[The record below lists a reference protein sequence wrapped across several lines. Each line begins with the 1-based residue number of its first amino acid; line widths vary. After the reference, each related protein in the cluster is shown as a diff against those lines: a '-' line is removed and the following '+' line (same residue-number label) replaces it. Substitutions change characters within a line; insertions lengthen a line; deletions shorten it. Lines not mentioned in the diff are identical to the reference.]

1 MKKNVLA
8 SSVAAALVGLGMAGA
23 AHANKVLVVPYYTAQ
38 AEHATL
44 LNIVNTDTV
53 NGKVVKVRFR
63 GAANSDDVFDFQAF
77 LSPGDVW
84 SGRVSSSEGGAAM
97 LTTEDASCTKPS
109 KTVLNSTPFVTSR
122 LDSKLTA
129 AQKANQTRE
138 GYVEI
143 FAMADVPR
151 VLATAPDANK
161 DGVNDLYTAIK
172 HVNGVAPCSGAAWT
186 ALDKVTSNVGQRA
199 TAAASVT
206 DAAALGMVP
215 PTPGLFSNYTI
226 INVAR
231 AGAWDGEAENM
242 SSLDT
247 ADNITATR
255 VPYWPQTQV
264 SVGASVNL
272 VSADPLF
279 LTGPDALNYA
289 GVAVSS
295 AAVAAAYYD
304 LPDLSTPYG
313 GDLVSAAGP
322 ATQARTLANILGT
335 PSVANEF
342 LVGPAE
348 ASTDWVFSMPTRRY
362 AVAMNYAHTGTGDGR
377 RFNALLNNNHFGT
390 NNTTVVGG
398 LICVT
403 GITREI
409 FNREEGTVA
418 NPDEVVISPS
428 EIPPATA
435 FCGEASV
442 LSINGGGA
450 TTTETLSAN
459 VAVND
464 IDTTFQ
470 EGWMRLYTPAAGG
483 NATYYG
489 LPILGSA
496 FTRALSGDSFFAG
509 SWKHRTGFGIN

>member
-44 LNIVNTDTV
+44 LNIVNTDTI
-53 NGKVVKVRFR
+53 NGKIVKVRFR

-84 SGRVSSSEGGAAM
+84 SGRVSSSEDGPAM
-97 LTTEDASCTKPS
+97 MATEDASCTKPA
-109 KTVLNSTPFVTSR
+109 KATLNSTPFVTSR
-122 LDSKLTA
+122 LSSSLTA

-143 FAMADVPR
+143 FAMADVPSA
-151 VLATAPDANK
+151 VVGQPDVNK

-172 HVNGVAPCSGAAWT
+172 HVGGVAPCSGAAWT
-186 ALDKVTSNVGQRA
+186 ALDKATSNVGQRDTA
-199 TAAASVT
+199 VASAAAGL
-206 DAAALGMVP
+206 ALGMVP
-215 PTPGLFSNYTI
+215 PTPGLFSNFTI

-242 SSLDT
+242 SQFDIVDPL
-247 ADNITATR
+247 AANR

-264 SVGASVNL
+264 SVGADVNKL
-272 VSADPLF
+272 SADPLF

-289 GVAVSS
+289 GVAVTS

-304 LPDLSTPYG
+304 LPDLSTPYA
-313 GDLVSAAGP
+313 GDLSTPAVPAA
-322 ATQARTLANILGT
+322 QARALANILGT
-335 PSVANEF
+335 PSISNEF

-362 AVAMNYAHTGTGDGR
+362 AVAMNYAHTGAGDGR
-377 RFNALLNNNHFGT
+377 RFNALLNNNHFGVS
-390 NNTTVVGG
+390 NTVVVGG

-403 GITREI
+403 GISREI
-409 FNREEGTVA
+409 FNREEGTIA

-470 EGWMRLYTPAAGG
+470 EGWMRLATPAAGG

-489 LPILGSA
+489 LPVLGA
-496 FTRALSGDSFFAG
+496 AYTRALSGDSFFAG
-509 SWKHRTGFGIN
+509 SWKHRTGFGVN